1 MPGLLQNPIKDSSV
15 SQLSRPFSAHPNM
28 AGEATPKA
36 LTFEE
41 GWPFLQEAIN
51 KLIDIVDGV
60 RSDQFNSEEY
70 MQIYTTA
77 YNICYPNPVG
87 PECQKL
93 YDQYKKTIED
103 YTSSKVL
110 PYLREKKDEDLLQ
123 ELVKRWK
130 NLKVMMRW
138 LSRFLHYLDRYFIRR
153 KKLPSLNATSLLIFY
168 ELVHGEMNDQVRD
181 SVISMIHREREGE
194 PIDQALVK
202 NVLDIYVEIGEGSM
216 KYYVKDFEEAMLID
230 TTSFYSHKASIWI
243 ASESYKDYMVK
254 VEESLKHE
262 KDRVS
267 CYLQQKSQYKLLEV
281 LLASKPSANISC

>member
-1 MPGLLQNPIKDSSV
+1 
-15 SQLSRPFSAHPNM
+15 M

-51 KLIDIVDGV
+51 KLIDILDGV

-77 YNICYPNPVG
+77 LTTYALLILLVLNAKNYMTNTKRPLKIILHPRYCHIY
-87 PECQKL
+87 EKR
-93 YDQYKKTIED
+93 KTRI
-103 YTSSKVL
+103 YTSS
-110 PYLREKKDEDLLQ
+110 EE
-123 ELVKRWK
+123 
-130 NLKVMMRW
+130 
-138 LSRFLHYLDRYFIRR
+138 
-153 KKLPSLNATSLLIFY
+153 KKLPSLNATSLFIFY
-168 ELVHGEMNDQVRD
+168 ELIR
-181 SVISMIHREREGE
+181 REREGE
-194 PIDQALVK
+194 QIDQALVK

-230 TTSFYSHKASIWI
+230 TASFCSHKASIWI
-243 ASESYKDYMVK
+243 ASESYKDYMLK

-281 LLASKPSANISC
+281 VEHELLSVYASQLEEKKMLDENEVA